1 MVGRY
6 LTIIATL
13 IHCKYVTII
22 WVIGGP
28 GSGKGTQ
35 SSKIAQKYGFM
46 HIDPVA
52 LVGEEVDSLVIFK
65 GMSLKLTNLC
75 FTQIV
80 GQTAT
85 GKKFEKSLTDG
96 NSVPLSEII
105 LEMNSNRDGLKGF
118 VTDGY
123 PVDMEEAK
131 VLENVFG
138 SPSMI
143 IALELEE
150 QMESRSSST
159 SYGPAARPCLT
170 SYIDTSKDVMDNYA
184 EITLKIDAN
193 QAPESVFKEIQMSMD
208 TWVNRNRQI
217 VLAR

>member
-52 LVGEEVDSLVIFK
+52 LVGEE
-65 GMSLKLTNLC
+65 
-75 FTQIV
+75 IV

>member
-52 LVGEEVDSLVIFK
+52 LVGEEVDSL
-65 GMSLKLTNLC
+65 
-75 FTQIV
+75 IV